1 VKRIVEWVMGNLD
14 GTLSVDA
21 SNLTLQHGGSVDVS
35 QENDYGV
42 SSRVSNSLTR
52 STSKIPFIQGKAND
66 LSITNSIKNI
76 R

>member
-1 VKRIVEWVMGNLD
+1 MVNLD
-14 GTLSVDA
+14 GTVSVDA
-21 SNLTLQHGGSVDVS
+21 SSPALQHGDSVDVP